1 MESDAFTS
9 QYFGLK
15 LVQFL
20 IHIVLE
26 NFMTTSTKQFHFCK
40 VAAASHSQMRSDNKM
55 SSKTC
60 WPSFEKNF

>member
-9 QYFGLK
+9 QDFGLE

-26 NFMTTSTKQFHFCK
+26 NFMTTSKQFHFCK
-40 VAAASHSQMRSDNKM
+40 IAASHSQMRSDNKM
-55 SSKTC
+55 S
-60 WPSFEKNF
+60 